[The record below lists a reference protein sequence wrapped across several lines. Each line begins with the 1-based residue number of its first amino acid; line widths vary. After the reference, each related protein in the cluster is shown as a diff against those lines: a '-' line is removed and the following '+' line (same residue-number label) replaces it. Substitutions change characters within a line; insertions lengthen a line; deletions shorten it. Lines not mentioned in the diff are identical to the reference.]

1 MTTYVAIANSEIDQ
15 DSPGTQPLFTAL
27 RDNPLS
33 IAEGGTNAPYAQAG
47 WFPYDGAT
55 VGDGNDGLIYDQA
68 VDGTVAAVTTPD
80 FTDGYEYRLI
90 FGGLSHNNGSDTSVA
105 VNLYKETAAAYA
117 GTVSVGIPGAAAAN
131 FSGFV
136 HIIGPREV
144 SRRHFVDGYVTPATG
159 ASSGVT
165 MQSGYYYNAT
175 AQKILRAQVT
185 FLAGSIDGGKI
196 WMHKRRAWV

>member
-33 IAEGGTNAPYAQAG
+33 IAEGGTDAPYAQAG

-90 FGGLSHNNGSDTSVA
+90 FGGLSHNNGASVKLEI
-105 VNLYKETAAAYA
+105 NLYKETSASYA
-117 GTVSVGIPGAAAAN
+117 GTIPVGIVGAAADV
-131 FSGFV
+131 FSGFI

-144 SRRHFVDGYVTPATG
+144 ALRHFIEGYVTPATG
-159 ASSGVT
+159 ASTITSPDA
-165 MQSGYYYNAT
+165 GYYYNAT

-185 FLAGSIDGGKI
+185 FAAGSIDAGKI
-196 WMHKRRAWV
+196 WMHKRRFWG